1 MGMYLIGGWTF
12 LLLVPALLLTVY
24 AQIRVSSTFNKY
36 SKVRS
41 GRGLTGAE
49 GARLLLDSNGLQS
62 VTIEMVEGK
71 LSDHYDPRSRTLRL
85 SRDVAES
92 ASLASLGVAA
102 HESGHAVQHAEG
114 YGPMKLRSLL
124 VPAANIGS
132 NLGYILFLAGL
143 IFFRSPLLVNL
154 GILFF
159 SAAVLFTVVTL
170 PVELDAS
177 RRALAA
183 LSEKGILVSNEIDG
197 ARAVLRA
204 AALTYVAAA
213 LMAILNLVRMI
224 LISRR

>member
-1 MGMYLIGGWTF
+1 MFYFGDWRTL

-49 GARLLLDSNGLQS
+49 GARMLLDASGLQN
-62 VTIEMVEGK
+62 VTIEMIGGK
-71 LSDHYDPRSRTLRL
+71 LSDNYDPRSRTLRL
-85 SRDVAES
+85 SRDVAEG

-102 HESGHAVQHAEG
+102 HEAGHAVQHAEG
-114 YGPMKLRSLL
+114 YAPMKLRTLL
-124 VPAANIGS
+124 VPAANLGS

-143 IFFRSPLLVNL
+143 IFFRSPLLVNA
-154 GILFF
+154 GIVFF
-159 SAAVLFTVVTL
+159 SAAVFFTVVTL

-177 RRALAA
+177 RRALAS

-204 AALTYVAAA
+204 AALTYLAAA
-213 LMAILNLVRMI
+213 LMAILTLVRMI

>member
-1 MGMYLIGGWTF
+1 MIYFGGWTF

-36 SKVRS
+36 AKVRS

-49 GARLLLDSNGLQS
+49 GARLLLDASGLQN
-62 VTIEMVEGK
+62 VTIEMIGGK
-71 LSDHYDPRSRTLRL
+71 LSDNYDPRTRTLRL
-85 SRDVAES
+85 SGGVAES

-102 HESGHAVQHAEG
+102 HEVGHAVQHAEG
-114 YGPMKLRSLL
+114 YAPMKLRSLL
-124 VPAANIGS
+124 VPAANVGS
-132 NLGYILFLAGL
+132 SLGYILFLAGL
-143 IFFRSPLLVNL
+143 IFFRSPLLVNV
-154 GILFF
+154 GIVFF
-159 SAAVLFTVVTL
+159 SASVFFTVVTL

-177 RRALAA
+177 RRALAS
-183 LSEKGILVSNEIDG
+183 LSEKGILVANEIDG

-204 AALTYVAAA
+204 AALTYLAAA

>member
-1 MGMYLIGGWTF
+1 MYLLGGWTF
-12 LLLVPALLLTVY
+12 LLLVPALILTIY

-36 SKVRS
+36 AKVQS

-49 GARLLLDSNGLQS
+49 GARMLLDSSGLQS
-62 VTIEMVEGK
+62 VTIELIAGK

-85 SRDVAES
+85 SGDVAES

-102 HESGHAVQHAEG
+102 HEVGHAVQHAEG
-114 YGPMKLRSLL
+114 YAPMKLRSLL
-124 VPAANIGS
+124 VPVANVGS

-143 IFFRSPLLVNL
+143 IFFRSQLLVNV

-159 SAAVLFTVVTL
+159 SAAVFFTVVTL
-170 PVELDAS
+170 PVEFDAS
-177 RRALAA
+177 RRALAS
-183 LSEKGILVSNEIDG
+183 LSEKGILVANEIDG

-204 AALTYVAAA
+204 AALTYLAAA

>member
-1 MGMYLIGGWTF
+1 MIYFGGWTF
-12 LLLVPALLLTVY
+12 LLLVPALLLTIY

-36 SKVRS
+36 AKVPS
-41 GRGLTGAE
+41 ARGLTGAE
-49 GARLLLDSNGLQS
+49 GARLLLDSSGLQN
-62 VTIEMVEGK
+62 VTIEVIGGR
-71 LSDHYDPRSRTLRL
+71 LSDNYDPRSRTLRL

-102 HESGHAVQHAEG
+102 HEAGHAVQHAEG
-114 YGPMKLRSLL
+114 YAPMKLRSLL
-124 VPAANIGS
+124 VPAASLGS

-143 IFFRSPLLVNL
+143 IFFRSPLLMNI
-154 GILFF
+154 GIVFF
-159 SAAVLFTVVTL
+159 SAAVFFTVVTL

-177 RRALAA
+177 RRALAS
-183 LSEKGILVSNEIDG
+183 LSEKGILVANEIDG

-204 AALTYVAAA
+204 AALTYLAAA

>member
-1 MGMYLIGGWTF
+1 MFLFADWTF
-12 LLLVPALLLTVY
+12 LLLIPALLLTVY

-36 SKVRS
+36 AKVRS

-49 GARLLLDSNGLQS
+49 GARMLLDSSGLQN
-62 VTIEMVEGK
+62 VTIEVIGGR
-71 LSDHYDPRSRTLRL
+71 LSDHYDPRSRTLGL
-85 SRDVAES
+85 SRDVAEG

-102 HESGHAVQHAEG
+102 HEVGHAVQHAEG
-114 YGPMKLRSLL
+114 YAPMKLRSLL
-124 VPAANIGS
+124 VPAASLGS

-143 IFFRSPLLVNL
+143 IFFNSPLLVNV

-159 SAAVLFTVVTL
+159 SAAVFFTVVTL

-177 RRALAA
+177 RRALAS

-204 AALTYVAAA
+204 AALTYLAAA

-224 LISRR
+224 LISRSR

>member
-1 MGMYLIGGWTF
+1 MFLFADWTF
-12 LLLVPALLLTVY
+12 LLLIPALLLTVY

-36 SKVRS
+36 AKVRS

-49 GARLLLDSNGLQS
+49 GARMLLDSSGLQN
-62 VTIEMVEGK
+62 VTIEVIGGR
-71 LSDHYDPRSRTLRL
+71 LSDHYDPRSGTLGL
-85 SRDVAES
+85 SRDVAEG

-102 HESGHAVQHAEG
+102 HEVGHAVQHAEG
-114 YGPMKLRSLL
+114 YAPMKLRSLL
-124 VPAANIGS
+124 VPAASLGS

-143 IFFRSPLLVNL
+143 IFFNSPLLVNV

-159 SAAVLFTVVTL
+159 SAAVFFTVVTL

-177 RRALAA
+177 RRALAS

-204 AALTYVAAA
+204 AALTYLAAA

-224 LISRR
+224 LISRSR

>member
-1 MGMYLIGGWTF
+1 M
-12 LLLVPALLLTVY
+12 
-24 AQIRVSSTFNKY
+24 
-36 SKVRS
+36 
-41 GRGLTGAE
+41 
-49 GARLLLDSNGLQS
+49 LLDSSGLQS
-62 VTIEMVEGK
+62 VPIEMIGGK
-71 LSDHYDPRSRTLRL
+71 LSDNYDPRSRTLRL
-85 SRDVAES
+85 SSDVAES

-102 HESGHAVQHAEG
+102 HEVGHAVQHAEG
-114 YGPMKLRSLL
+114 YAPMRATHLL
-124 VPAANIGS
+124 VPAANLGS

-159 SAAVLFTVVTL
+159 SAAVFFTVVTL

-177 RRALAA
+177 RRALAS
-183 LSEKGILVSNEIDG
+183 LSERGILVANEIDG

-204 AALTYVAAA
+204 AALTYLAAA

>member
-1 MGMYLIGGWTF
+1 MYLIGGWTF

>member
-1 MGMYLIGGWTF
+1 MFYFGGWTI

-36 SKVRS
+36 AKVRS

-49 GARLLLDSNGLQS
+49 GARMLLDSSGLQS
-62 VTIEMVEGK
+62 VPIEMIGGR
-71 LSDHYDPRSRTLRL
+71 LSDNYDPRSRTLRL
-85 SRDVAES
+85 SSDVAES

-102 HESGHAVQHAEG
+102 HEVGHAVQHAEG
-114 YGPMKLRSLL
+114 YAPMKLRTLL
-124 VPAANIGS
+124 VPAANLGS

-143 IFFRSPLLVNL
+143 IFFRNSWMVNV
-154 GILFF
+154 GIVFF

-177 RRALAA
+177 RRALAS
-183 LSEKGILVSNEIDG
+183 LTEKGILVSNEIDG

-204 AALTYVAAA
+204 AALTYLAAA

>member
-1 MGMYLIGGWTF
+1 MSLFGGWTF
-12 LLLVPALLLTVY
+12 ILLVPALLLTIY

-36 SKVRS
+36 AQVRS

-49 GARLLLDSNGLQS
+49 GARMLLDSSGLQN
-62 VTIEMVEGK
+62 VTIEIVGGR

-85 SRDVAES
+85 SSDVGEN

-102 HESGHAVQHAEG
+102 HEVGHAVQHAEG
-114 YGPMKLRSLL
+114 YAPMKLRSLL
-124 VPAANIGS
+124 VPAANLGS

-143 IFFRSPLLVNL
+143 IFFRSPLLVNV

-177 RRALAA
+177 RRALAS
-183 LSEKGILVSNEIDG
+183 LSDKGILVSNEIDG

-204 AALTYVAAA
+204 AALTYLAAA

-224 LISRR
+224 LISRSR

>member
-1 MGMYLIGGWTF
+1 MIYFGGWTF
-12 LLLVPALLLTVY
+12 LLLIPALLLTVY

-36 SKVRS
+36 AKVRS

-49 GARLLLDSNGLQS
+49 GARMLLDSSGLQS
-62 VTIEMVEGK
+62 VPIEMIGGR
-71 LSDHYDPRSRTLRL
+71 LSDNYDPRSRTLRL
-85 SRDVAES
+85 SSDVAES

-102 HESGHAVQHAEG
+102 HEVGHAVQHAEG
-114 YGPMKLRSLL
+114 YAPMKLRSLL
-124 VPAANIGS
+124 VPAANLGS
-132 NLGYILFLAGL
+132 SLGYILFLAGL

-154 GILFF
+154 GIVFF
-159 SAAVLFTVVTL
+159 SASVFFTVVTL

-177 RRALAA
+177 RRALAS
-183 LSEKGILVSNEIDG
+183 LSEKGILVANEIDG

-204 AALTYVAAA
+204 AALTYLAAA

>member
-1 MGMYLIGGWTF
+1 MYLLGGWTF

-36 SKVRS
+36 AKVRS

-49 GARLLLDSNGLQS
+49 GARMLLDSSGLQS
-62 VTIEMVEGK
+62 VTIELVAGR

-85 SRDVAES
+85 SGDVAES
-92 ASLASLGVAA
+92 TSLASLGVAA
-102 HESGHAVQHAEG
+102 HEVGHAVQHAEG

-124 VPAANIGS
+124 VPVANVGS

-143 IFFRSPLLVNL
+143 IFFQSQLLVNV

-159 SAAVLFTVVTL
+159 SAAVFFTVVTL

-177 RRALAA
+177 RRALAS

-204 AALTYVAAA
+204 AALTYLAAA

>member
-1 MGMYLIGGWTF
+1 MVYFGGWTF
-12 LLLVPALLLTVY
+12 LLLIPALVLTVY
-24 AQIRVSSTFNKY
+24 AQIRVTSTFNKY
-36 SKVRS
+36 AKVRS

-49 GARLLLDSNGLQS
+49 GARMLLDSSGLQN
-62 VTIEMVEGK
+62 VTIEMVEGR

-85 SRDVAES
+85 SRDVAEG

-102 HESGHAVQHAEG
+102 HEAGHAVQHAEG
-114 YGPMKLRSLL
+114 YAPMKLRSLL
-124 VPAANIGS
+124 VPVASLGS

-154 GILFF
+154 GIVFF
-159 SAAVLFTVVTL
+159 SAAVFFTVVTL

-177 RRALAA
+177 RRALAS
-183 LSEKGILVSNEIDG
+183 LSDKGILVSNEIDG

-204 AALTYVAAA
+204 AALTYLAAA

-224 LISRR
+224 LISRSR

>member
-1 MGMYLIGGWTF
+1 MIYFGGWTF
-12 LLLVPALLLTVY
+12 LLLIPALLLTVY

-36 SKVRS
+36 AKVRS

-49 GARLLLDSNGLQS
+49 GARMLLDSSGLQS
-62 VTIEMVEGK
+62 VPIEMIGGR
-71 LSDHYDPRSRTLRL
+71 LSDNYDPRSRTLRL
-85 SRDVAES
+85 S

-102 HESGHAVQHAEG
+102 HEVGHAVQHAEG
-114 YGPMKLRSLL
+114 YAPMKLRSLL
-124 VPAANIGS
+124 VPAANLGS
-132 NLGYILFLAGL
+132 SLGYILFLAGL

-154 GILFF
+154 GIVFF
-159 SAAVLFTVVTL
+159 SASVFFTVVTL

-177 RRALAA
+177 RRALAS
-183 LSEKGILVSNEIDG
+183 LSEKGILVANEIDG

-204 AALTYVAAA
+204 AALTYLAAA

>member
-1 MGMYLIGGWTF
+1 MFYLGGWTF
-12 LLLVPALLLTVY
+12 LMLVPAILLTVY

-36 SKVRS
+36 SQVRS

-49 GARLLLDSNGLQS
+49 GARMLLDSGGLQS
-62 VTIEMVEGK
+62 VPIELIEGR
-71 LSDHYDPRSRTLRL
+71 LSDNYDPRTRTLRL
-85 SRDVAES
+85 SRDVGQG

-102 HESGHAVQHAEG
+102 HEAGHAMQHAEG
-114 YGPMKLRSLL
+114 YAPMKLRSLL
-124 VPAANIGS
+124 VPAANLGS

-143 IFFRSPLLVNL
+143 IFLRSPLLMNI
-154 GILFF
+154 GIAFF

-177 RRALAA
+177 RRALAL
-183 LSEKGILVSNEIDG
+183 LSEKGILVSTEIDG

-204 AALTYVAAA
+204 AALTYLAAA

-224 LISRR
+224 LLSRNR

>member
-1 MGMYLIGGWTF
+1 MYYLGGWTF
-12 LLLVPALLLTVY
+12 LMLVPAILLTVY
-24 AQIRVSSTFNKY
+24 AQIRVSSTFNRY

-49 GARLLLDSNGLQS
+49 GARMLLDSGGLQS
-62 VTIEMVEGK
+62 VPIELIEGK
-71 LSDHYDPRSRTLRL
+71 LSDHYDPRTRTLRL
-85 SRDVAES
+85 SREVGQG

-102 HESGHAVQHAEG
+102 HEAGHAMQHAEG
-114 YGPMKLRSLL
+114 YAPMKLRSLL
-124 VPAANIGS
+124 VPAANLGS

-143 IFFRSPLLVNL
+143 IFLRSPLLMNV
-154 GILFF
+154 GIAFF

-177 RRALAA
+177 RRALAL
-183 LSEKGILVSNEIDG
+183 LSEKGILVSTEIDG

-204 AALTYVAAA
+204 AALTYLAAA

-224 LISRR
+224 LLSRNR

>member
-1 MGMYLIGGWTF
+1 MFYFGGWTI

-36 SKVRS
+36 AKIRS

-49 GARLLLDSNGLQS
+49 GARMLLDSSGLQS
-62 VTIEMVEGK
+62 VPIEMIGGR
-71 LSDHYDPRSRTLRL
+71 LSDNYDPRSRTLRL
-85 SRDVAES
+85 SSDVAES

-102 HESGHAVQHAEG
+102 HEVGHAVQHAEG
-114 YGPMKLRSLL
+114 YAPMKLRTLL
-124 VPAANIGS
+124 VPAANLGS

-143 IFFRSPLLVNL
+143 IFFRSPLLVNV

-177 RRALAA
+177 RRALAS
-183 LSEKGILVSNEIDG
+183 LSERGILVSNEIDG

-204 AALTYVAAA
+204 AALTYLAAA

>member
-1 MGMYLIGGWTF
+1 MFYFGGWTI

-36 SKVRS
+36 AKIRS

-49 GARLLLDSNGLQS
+49 GARMLLDSSGLQS
-62 VTIEMVEGK
+62 VPIEMIGGR
-71 LSDHYDPRSRTLRL
+71 LSDNYDPRSRTLRL
-85 SRDVAES
+85 SSDVAES

-102 HESGHAVQHAEG
+102 HEVGHAVQHAEG
-114 YGPMKLRSLL
+114 YAPMKLRTLL
-124 VPAANIGS
+124 VPAANLGS

-143 IFFRSPLLVNL
+143 IFFRSPLLVNV

-177 RRALAA
+177 RRALAS

-204 AALTYVAAA
+204 AALTYLAAA

>member
-1 MGMYLIGGWTF
+1 MIYFGGWTF

-36 SKVRS
+36 AKVRS

-49 GARLLLDSNGLQS
+49 GARMLLDSSGLQS
-62 VTIEMVEGK
+62 VTIELVAGR

-85 SRDVAES
+85 SGDVAES

-102 HESGHAVQHAEG
+102 HEVGHAVQHAEG

-124 VPAANIGS
+124 VPVANVGS

-143 IFFRSPLLVNL
+143 IFFQSQLLVNI

-159 SAAVLFTVVTL
+159 SAAVFFTVVTL

-177 RRALAA
+177 RRALAS
-183 LSEKGILVSNEIDG
+183 LSEKGILVANEIDG

-204 AALTYVAAA
+204 AALTYLAAA

>member
-1 MGMYLIGGWTF
+1 MIYFGGWTF
-12 LLLVPALLLTVY
+12 LLLVPALLLTIY

-36 SKVRS
+36 AKVPS
-41 GRGLTGAE
+41 ARGLTGAE
-49 GARLLLDSNGLQS
+49 GARLLLDSSGLQN
-62 VTIEMVEGK
+62 VTIEVIGGK
-71 LSDHYDPRSRTLRL
+71 LSDNYDPRSRTLRL

-102 HESGHAVQHAEG
+102 HEAGHAVQHAEG
-114 YGPMKLRSLL
+114 YAPMKLRSLL
-124 VPAANIGS
+124 VPAASLGS

-143 IFFRSPLLVNL
+143 IFFRSPLLMNI
-154 GILFF
+154 GIVFF
-159 SAAVLFTVVTL
+159 SAAVFFTVVTL

-177 RRALAA
+177 RRALAS
-183 LSEKGILVSNEIDG
+183 LSEKGILVANEIDG

-204 AALTYVAAA
+204 AALTYLAAA

>member
-1 MGMYLIGGWTF
+1 MYLIGGWTF

-49 GARLLLDSNGLQS
+49 GARMLLDSSGLQS
-62 VTIEMVEGK
+62 VPIEMIGGR
-71 LSDHYDPRSRTLRL
+71 LSDNYDPRSRTLRL
-85 SRDVAES
+85 SSDVAEG

-102 HESGHAVQHAEG
+102 HEVGHAVQHAEG
-114 YGPMKLRSLL
+114 YAPMKLRTLL
-124 VPAANIGS
+124 VPAASLGS

-143 IFFRSPLLVNL
+143 IFFRSPLLVNV

-177 RRALAA
+177 RRALAS
-183 LSEKGILVSNEIDG
+183 LTEKGILVSNEIDG

-204 AALTYVAAA
+204 AALTYLAAA

>member
-1 MGMYLIGGWTF
+1 MYLLGGWTF

-36 SKVRS
+36 AKVRS

-49 GARLLLDSNGLQS
+49 GARMLLDSSGLQS
-62 VTIEMVEGK
+62 VTIELVAGR

-85 SRDVAES
+85 SGDVAES

-102 HESGHAVQHAEG
+102 HEVGHAVQHAEG

-124 VPAANIGS
+124 VPVANVGS

-143 IFFRSPLLVNL
+143 IFFQSQLLVNV

-159 SAAVLFTVVTL
+159 SAAVFFTVVTL

-177 RRALAA
+177 RRALAS

-204 AALTYVAAA
+204 AALTYLAAA

>member
-1 MGMYLIGGWTF
+1 MFYIGGWTF

-49 GARLLLDSNGLQS
+49 GARMLLDASGLQD
-62 VTIEMVEGK
+62 VTIETIGGK
-71 LSDHYDPRSRTLRL
+71 LSDNYDPRSRTLRL
-85 SRDVAES
+85 SREVAEG

-102 HESGHAVQHAEG
+102 HEAGHAVQHAEG
-114 YGPMKLRSLL
+114 YAPMKLRTLL
-124 VPAANIGS
+124 VPAASLGS

-143 IFFRSPLLVNL
+143 IFFRSPQLMNL
-154 GILFF
+154 GIVFF

-177 RRALAA
+177 RRALAS

-204 AALTYVAAA
+204 AALTYLAAA

-224 LISRR
+224 LISRSR

>member
-1 MGMYLIGGWTF
+1 MVYFGGWTF
-12 LLLVPALLLTVY
+12 LLLVPALLLSVY

-36 SKVRS
+36 AKIRS

-49 GARLLLDSNGLQS
+49 GARILLDSSGLQN
-62 VTIEMVEGK
+62 VTIEVIGGR
-71 LSDHYDPRSRTLRL
+71 LSDNYDPRSRTLRL
-85 SRDVAES
+85 SRDVAEG

-102 HESGHAVQHAEG
+102 HEAGHAVQHAEG
-114 YGPMKLRSLL
+114 YAPMKVRTLL
-124 VPAANIGS
+124 VPAARLGS

-143 IFFRSPLLVNL
+143 IFFRSPLLVNV

-159 SAAVLFTVVTL
+159 SAAVFFTVVTL

-177 RRALAA
+177 RRALAS

-204 AALTYVAAA
+204 AALTYLAAA
-213 LMAILNLVRMI
+213 LMAVLSLVRMI
-224 LISRR
+224 LISRSR

>member
-1 MGMYLIGGWTF
+1 MFLFADWTF

-36 SKVRS
+36 AKVRS

-49 GARLLLDSNGLQS
+49 GARMLLDSSGLQN
-62 VTIEMVEGK
+62 VTIEVIGGR
-71 LSDHYDPRSRTLRL
+71 LSDHYDPRSGTLGL
-85 SRDVAES
+85 SRDVAEG

-102 HESGHAVQHAEG
+102 HEVGHAVQHAEG
-114 YGPMKLRSLL
+114 YAPMKLRSLL
-124 VPAANIGS
+124 VPAANLGS

-143 IFFRSPLLVNL
+143 IFFRSSLLVNV

-177 RRALAA
+177 RRALAS

-204 AALTYVAAA
+204 AALTYLAAA
-213 LMAILNLVRMI
+213 LMAILNLLRMI
-224 LISRR
+224 LISRSR

>member
-1 MGMYLIGGWTF
+1 M
-12 LLLVPALLLTVY
+12 LVPAILLTVY

-36 SKVRS
+36 SQVRS

-49 GARLLLDSNGLQS
+49 GARMLLDSGGLQS
-62 VTIEMVEGK
+62 VPIELIEGR
-71 LSDHYDPRSRTLRL
+71 LSDNYDPRTRTLRL
-85 SRDVAES
+85 SRDVGQG

-102 HESGHAVQHAEG
+102 HEAGHAMQHAEG
-114 YGPMKLRSLL
+114 YAPMKLRSLL
-124 VPAANIGS
+124 VPAANLGS

-143 IFFRSPLLVNL
+143 IFLRSPLLMNI
-154 GILFF
+154 GIAFF

-177 RRALAA
+177 RRALAL
-183 LSEKGILVSNEIDG
+183 LSEKGILVSTEIDG

-204 AALTYVAAA
+204 AALTYLAAA

-224 LISRR
+224 LLSRNR